1 MSDQLNLSSGFT
13 WIETINWLGIISAT
27 IIIAVGLL
35 ISYIVRRITYRVSV
49 RFMPQTLAYNIARI
63 IYYILVIISTVSALS
78 VLGIN
83 LTGLIIAGGFLG
95 IILGFAL
102 QSITA
107 NLVSGIFL
115 YWERPLKP
123 GDFVDINGYIGV
135 VEDISIMS
143 TKIRGLDGILIRI
156 PNNEVFNSVIKNIGA
171 TPARR
176 LEFTV
181 GIAYRE
187 DAEKAYGIIREVL
200 WKHPFILAK
209 PEPDIYVEELGNS
222 SVNIRVRAWAP
233 SSEWYS
239 VRKEIVWRI
248 KKALTDAGI
257 EIPFPQNDVWFR
269 SPLEVIVKKED
280 NVSKNIL
287 GVGKKN
293 N

>member
-1 MSDQLNLSSGFT
+1 MSEQLNITSGFT
-13 WIETINWLGIISAT
+13 WLETINWLGILSAT
-27 IIIAVGLL
+27 IILVIGLF
-35 ISYIVRRITYRVSV
+35 ISIITKKIIYRVSI
-49 RFMPQTLAYNIARI
+49 RFMPQTIAYNLARI
-63 IYYILVIISTVSALS
+63 IYYTLVIIFAISALS
-78 VLGIN
+78 ILGIN

-123 GDFVDINGYIGV
+123 GDFVDINGQLGI

-143 TKIRGLDGILIRI
+143 TKIRGLDGVLIRI

-176 LEFTV
+176 LEFIV

-187 DAEKAYGIIREVL
+187 DAEKAYQIIRNEL
-200 WKHPFILAK
+200 SKHPFILAK
-209 PEPDIYVEELGNS
+209 PEPDVYVEELGDS
-222 SVNIRVRAWAP
+222 SVNIRVRMWVP
-233 SSEWYS
+233 SSEWYN
-239 VRKEIVWRI
+239 VKKEIIWRI
-248 KKALTDAGI
+248 KKAITEAGI

-269 SPLEVIVKKED
+269 SPLKIIVKKED
-280 NVSKNIL
+280 SIYKNI
-287 GVGKKN
+287 VNDEKKN
-293 N
+293 S